1 MLRESVTRGQAFA
14 ADPAAFL
21 YPKGKGR
28 GVQGKGAQFA
38 GPAASIVE
46 VGCIRLAHVAGA
58 THRCVLCE
66 SITRGQPPAASSSS
80 SLGSKPAAKQPSTS
94 SIGTRSRKRI
104 HDSDSDDSG
113 PCEMQVYHC

>member
-21 YPKGKGR
+21 FPKGKGKGR
-28 GVQGKGAQFA
+28 GVQAKGAQFA

-58 THRCVLCE
+58 TH
-66 SITRGQPPAASSSS
+66 
-80 SLGSKPAAKQPSTS
+80 
-94 SIGTRSRKRI
+94 IGVCYVNR
-104 HDSDSDDSG
+104 
-113 PCEMQVYHC
+113 